1 MATKDT
7 KHFKQYLKDIEKILE
22 WFDAQEE
29 LDVEEALKKVKEAS
43 ELIRGGKELLKEAE
57 NEFTIIKKEIGG

>member
-22 WFDAQEE
+22 WFEAQDE

-43 ELIRGGKELLKEAE
+43 QLIRSGKELLAEAE

>member
-7 KHFKQYLKDIEKILE
+7 KHFKQHLQDIEKILE
-22 WFDAQEE
+22 WFDAQDE

-43 ELIRGGKELLKEAE
+43 QLIRSGKELLAEAE